1 MASSEQQIYS
11 VSRLN
16 GEVRHLLESQLGRI
30 WLSGEISNLI
40 MASSGHWYL
49 TLKDNYSQV
58 RCAMFRGK
66 NQQVRFRPANG
77 QQVLVRAYISV
88 YEPRGDYQL
97 LIDSMQP
104 AGDGLLAQQFEA
116 LKMKLAAEGLFSM
129 EHKQPMP
136 SHLRRIGVITSPTG
150 AAIRDVLHV
159 LKRRDPSLEVVIYPT
174 QVQGD
179 AAIGQIANAIRLA
192 NGRNEVDALLLT
204 RGGGSLEDLWCFNSE
219 TVAREVFASHL
230 PIVSAVGHEVDTS
243 ISDYVADVRA
253 PTPSA
258 GAELLSGDRQDKL
271 VRLKQLNMRL
281 RQGWVHYHLNTQQQL
296 KNLDY
301 RLQRQDP
308 QRQLQL
314 LAQRFD
320 EQQLRLTSAMKQL
333 LNRHN
338 NQLQRLDG
346 RLSAQHPK
354 HQLNYSQQ
362 QLNHL
367 QHKLQ
372 QLMLQQLSLAD
383 NRMKRAAH
391 SLQSVSPLATLSR
404 GYSISKNANDQ
415 VITDAQALSVGDE
428 MQTLLK
434 NGVVYSAVTRIDQ

>member
-1 MASSEQQIYS
+1 MAANEQQIYT

-77 QQVLVRAYISV
+77 QQVLVRANLSV

-97 LIDSMQP
+97 IIDSMQP

-129 EHKQPMP
+129 EHKQALPQ
-136 SHLRRIGVITSPTG
+136 HVRRIGVITSPTG
-150 AAIRDVLHV
+150 AAVRDVLHV
-159 LKRRDPSLEVVIYPT
+159 LNRRDPSLEVVIYPT

-192 NGRNEVDALLLT
+192 NARNEVDVLLLT

-219 TVAREVFASHL
+219 TVAREIFASHL

-243 ISDYVADVRA
+243 ISDYAADVRA

-258 GAELLSGDRQDKL
+258 GAELLSGDRQDKQL
-271 VRLKQLNMRL
+271 RLKQLLLRL
-281 RQGWVHYHLNTQQQL
+281 QQSWAHYRLNSQQQL
-296 KNLDY
+296 KNLEF

-314 LAQRFD
+314 LTQRFD
-320 EQQLRLTSAMKQL
+320 EQQLRLTNAMQQL

-338 NQLQRLDG
+338 NKLQRLDG
-346 RLSAQHPK
+346 CLSAQHPK

-372 QLMLQQLSLAD
+372 QLIQAKLAHAD

-404 GYSISKNANDQ
+404 GYSISKGRDDR
-415 VITDAQALSVGDE
+415 VITSAATVQLGDE
-428 MQTLLK
+428 MKTLLK
-434 NGVVYSAVTRIDQ
+434 QGVVYSEITKIEP

>member
-1 MASSEQQIYS
+1 MAASEQQIYS

-66 NQQVRFRPANG
+66 NQQVRFRPVNG
-77 QQVLVRAYISV
+77 QQVLVRANISV

-97 LIDSMQP
+97 IIDSMQP

-116 LKMKLAAEGLFSM
+116 LKMKLAAEGLFSV
-129 EHKQPMP
+129 EHKQPLP
-136 SHLRRIGVITSPTG
+136 SHVRRIGVITSPSG

-192 NGRNEVDALLLT
+192 NARNEVDVLLLT

-219 TVAREVFASHL
+219 TVAREMFASQL

-258 GAELLSGDRQDKL
+258 GAELLSGDRQDKQ
-271 VRLKQLNMRL
+271 VRLQQLQLRL
-281 RQGWVHYHLNTQQQL
+281 RQSWAHYRLNRQQL
-296 KNLDY
+296 LQQYDY

-314 LAQRFD
+314 LTQRFD
-320 EQQLRLTSAMKQL
+320 EQQLKLNNAMQRLLTRES
-333 LNRHN
+333 
-338 NQLQRLDG
+338 NQLQRLEG
-346 RLSAQHPK
+346 RLTAQHPK

-362 QLNHL
+362 QLQHL
-367 QHKLQ
+367 QHKLT
-372 QLMLQQLSLAD
+372 QLMQHQLSQAD
-383 NRMKRAAH
+383 NRVQRAAH
-391 SLQSVSPLATLSR
+391 SLHSVSPLATLSR
-404 GYSISKNANDQ
+404 GYSISKNADDQ
-415 VITDAQALSVGDE
+415 VINAADSLQVGDE
-428 MQTLLK
+428 MKTMLK
-434 NGVVYSAVTRIDQ
+434 QGTVYSNVTKIEP